1 MAERLTFISAGTRCV
16 AQLYRGAGTGGACVV
31 LCTGFGGTQDT
42 PALVA
47 TARDFARAGYHA
59 VTFDYRSFGLSDGQ
73 PRQVVS
79 IAGQLDD
86 IAAALACARGLD
98 GVDPERIVLWGTSLG
113 GGHVIAAA
121 SRDPGV
127 AAVIA
132 QIPFN
137 GFPRRVQGRSLG
149 GTVRLLAAMVGD
161 WLRGKLR
168 LPPWYLPAVGGPGEF
183 AVMASA
189 EAHRVIA
196 GMDSPTWRNE
206 VAPRALLE
214 MMRYRPAH
222 FAPRVA
228 CPVLVCIGDR
238 DAETP
243 PELSG
248 ALAEAVPHGEL
259 KTYPVPHFEFYTDAM
274 RPQVVADQIAFL
286 RRVTAA

>member
-137 GFPRRVQGRSLG
+137 GFPRRVRGDPS
-149 GTVRLLAAMVGD
+149 AA
-161 WLRGKLR
+161 
-168 LPPWYLPAVGGPGEF
+168 PC
-183 AVMASA
+183 
-189 EAHRVIA
+189 
-196 GMDSPTWRNE
+196 
-206 VAPRALLE
+206 
-214 MMRYRPAH
+214 
-222 FAPRVA
+222 A
-228 CPVLVCIGDR
+228 C
-238 DAETP
+238 
-243 PELSG
+243 
-248 ALAEAVPHGEL
+248 
-259 KTYPVPHFEFYTDAM
+259 
-274 RPQVVADQIAFL
+274 L
-286 RRVTAA
+286 RRWSAIGCAASCGCRRGTCRPSAARENSR

>member
-1 MAERLTFISAGTRCV
+1 MFTSEGTRCV
-16 AQLYRGAGTGGACVV
+16 GHLYRAAGSGGHCVV

-42 PALVA
+42 PALLA
-47 TARDFARAGYHA
+47 TAQDFARAGYHA
-59 VTFDYRSFGLSDGQ
+59 LTFDYRSFGLSDGR

-79 IAGQLDD
+79 IAGQLAD
-86 IAAALACARGLD
+86 IAAAVACARGLD
-98 GVDPERIVLWGTSLG
+98 GVDPSRVVLWGTSLG
-113 GGHVIAAA
+113 GGHVITAA
-121 SRDPGV
+121 SRDPDV
-127 AAVIA
+127 AAVVA

-137 GFPRRVQGRSLG
+137 GFPRKVEGRSVAATL
-149 GTVRLLAAMVGD
+149 RLLGAMVSD

-168 LPPWYLPAVGGPGEF
+168 MAPRYLPAIGGRGEF

-214 MMRYRPAH
+214 MMRYRPAG

-259 KTYPVPHFEFYTDAM
+259 KTYPVPHFDFYTDAV
-274 RPQVVADQIAFL
+274 RPQVVADQIEFL
-286 RRVTAA
+286 RRVSAT